1 MEAVFTH
8 TYDSLRGKRFQKKV
22 GYISSRRKTPSLTG
36 RLPVLSVLRV
46 EINKDTGLS
55 GRERVRG
62 LGTTTV
68 LLFNVTFPQSSRR
81 RRRRL
86 SRDEIKLQSKISSS
100 PPRFEI
106 TTLQK
111 WNCRELTNTSV
122 KPRNKRER
130 KQKQTKDL
138 LTKRQKERPDW
149 LTLRSQN
156 QPTNR

>member
-8 TYDSLRGKRFQKKV
+8 CLPTHDTLRGKRFHKKA
-22 GYISSRRKTPSLTG
+22 GYISSRHKTPLLTDP
-36 RLPVLSVLRV
+36 LPVLNVLGV
-46 EINKDTGLS
+46 EINKDTGLG

-111 WNCRELTNTSV
+111 RNCRQPTDTSF
-122 KPRNKRER
+122 KPRNK
-130 KQKQTKDL
+130 
-138 LTKRQKERPDW
+138 
-149 LTLRSQN
+149 
-156 QPTNR
+156 